1 MHSAAGHRH
10 LGGLALHSD
19 EVVMLC
25 EAGGYDMVLIETVG
39 VGQSETLVTEIA
51 DMCVLLLPPAGGDEL
66 QGIKRGIVETADL
79 IVVNKADGDMLMSAK
94 RAKSH
99 YTNALRVMQSAAH
112 APPDTHHG
120 ANADAAA
127 AQHAHTHAEHTHAQQ
142 GLAPTNP
149 FWTPRVALCSAAT
162 GDGVPEVCQAI
173 FDFRQVRERGGG
185 LTRHR
190 ARQRQAIMWRKA
202 EVPRPESLHPTPYTL
217 HPTPYTLHPT
227 PSTLH
232 PTPYILHPTPYTLH
246 PTPST

>member
-79 IVVNKADGDMLMSAK
+79 IVVNKADGDMLMAAK

-99 YTNALRVMQSAAH
+99 YANALRVMQSAAH
-112 APPDTHHG
+112 AAPDTHHG
-120 ANADAAA
+120 ANADAA
-127 AQHAHTHAEHTHAQQ
+127 QHAHAHAEH
-142 GLAPTNP
+142 GGAPTSTS
-149 FWTPRVALCSAAT
+149 WTPRVALCSAAT
-162 GDGVPEVCQAI
+162 SDGVAEICQAI
-173 FDFRQVRERGGG
+173 VDFRHVRERGGG

-202 EVPRPESLHPTPYTL
+202 EVPK
-217 HPTPYTLHPT
+217 
-227 PSTLH
+227 PSTLN
-232 PTPYILHPTPYTLH
+232 PQP
-246 PTPST
+246 